1 MGMEHFPREKQW
13 TQTFLFLKW
22 NIPSRPVAPQRE
34 ILTSILRHR
43 PGMRLEIAGRWCCS
57 PVHPGQYLLSDE
69 GETVMWTLSTRQ
81 CEKNVDDICFPVPT
95 SGASASETQVYQL
108 FITATALEGGS
119 ENVARAFL
127 KWLDFLKPPTAVN
140 CCLKPLGSLDAWPD
154 RYFVLGALL
163 LLRMMPYWLI

>member
-1 MGMEHFPREKQW
+1 MEHFPSEKQW
-13 TQTFLFLKW
+13 TQPFLFLKW
-22 NIPSRPVAPQRE
+22 NIPSRPVAPQHE

-43 PGMRLEIAGRWCCS
+43 SGMRLEIVNCWCCS

-81 CEKNVDDICFPVPT
+81 CEKNVDNICFPAQA
-95 SGASASETQVYQL
+95 SGVIASETQVYQL

-127 KWLDFLKPPTAVN
+127 KWLHFLKPPTVH
-140 CCLKPLGSLDAWPD
+140 CCLNPLGSFDALLA

-163 LLRMMPYWLI
+163 LLV